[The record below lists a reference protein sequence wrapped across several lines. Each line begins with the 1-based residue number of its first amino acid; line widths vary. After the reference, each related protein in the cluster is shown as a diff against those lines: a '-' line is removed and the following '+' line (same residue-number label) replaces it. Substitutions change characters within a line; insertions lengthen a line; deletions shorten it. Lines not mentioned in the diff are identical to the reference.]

1 MTDYLLNELLTV
13 TCTLGQLIEIYGEL
27 AESILDQTQTR
38 LGREKIDSLKK
49 QIETEQD
56 RLAKIKHAQQ
66 RKKELEKLRQDQ
78 DKAAG
83 KKSQQNEVQHG
94 SKTIQLLDGKGK
106 LVAWLQ
112 VLGKD
117 RVNILDARGRLVAKE
132 ISGMTFDKSGKFMG
146 RGRQGLRVLGM
157 NQRQ

>member
-1 MTDYLLNELLTV
+1 MTDDLLNELLTV
-13 TCTLGQLIEIYGEL
+13 TCTLGQLIEIHGEL
-27 AESILDQTQTR
+27 AESLLDQTQTR

-56 RLAKIKHAQQ
+56 RLAKIKHTQQ
-66 RKKELEKLRQDQ
+66 RKKELEKLRHDQ
-78 DKAAG
+78 DKEAG
-83 KKSQQNEVQHG
+83 EKAKQNEGKHG
-94 SKTIQLLDGKGK
+94 SRMIQLLDGKGK

-117 RVNILDARGRLVAKE
+117 RVNILDARGRLVARE
-132 ISGMTFDKSGKFMG
+132 VSGITLDKSGKFMG